1 MYNYEIPAQKLDKEY
16 SGSIFINSSSR
27 GVIASA
33 CPSPSGH
40 EIYVRYELTGGKYQ
54 ATPNPTLSPT
64 QEPTKATTQVNGLQ
78 LDINNLDI
86 WKLLQISI
94 ATGVLL
100 AGGAVYLCKL
110 REKSKEAYQHPL
122 PYAVT
127 NLGMLGMELTSMIFL
142 MVELF
147 RFGYEDSGGA
157 LLGFRIMK
165 MCIGVL
171 IVVGVYFP
179 PSQPFLKSYM
189 DISQYLDWDHMV
201 AESKIYFVVSAM
213 SVADLTFVVFLP
225 WKNSPFATLSK
236 GYPNLVLFR
245 LVQMSLLLTAIV
257 SYLIQVSYLS
267 TTTFVLERDL
277 MFVINLILLSIKLL
291 LITLEF
297 FYKNHILGAI
307 PTVLDDNGDDK
318 EKNGNDVESA
328 EKSEDGMTYTANPM
342 LENQTEGDN
351 EESKPL
357 LEKSVKRMQG
367 QLSSLEVELSTVR
380 AETGSKVEGVETK
393 VGEETRLLRSQM
405 STLEQ
410 DNSALKEDTNLL
422 KEENSVFKARLE
434 TLERK
439 MT

>member
-1 MYNYEIPAQKLDKEY
+1 VK
-16 SGSIFINSSSR
+16 
-27 GVIASA
+27 
-33 CPSPSGH
+33 
-40 EIYVRYELTGGKYQ
+40 YELTGGKYQ

-64 QEPTKATTQVNGLQ
+64 QEPTKATTLVNGLQ

-147 RFGYEDSGGA
+147 RFGYEDSGVV
-157 LLGFRIMK
+157 LLGFRFMK

-189 DISQYLDWDHMV
+189 DVSQYLDWDHMV

-213 SVADLTFVVFLP
+213 SVVDLTFVVFLP

-245 LVQMSLLLTAIV
+245 LVQVSLLTTAIV

-291 LITLEF
+291 LIALEF

-405 STLEQ
+405 STLEEEHSEETRLLRSQMSTLEQ

-422 KEENSVFKARLE
+422 KEENSAFKSRLE

-439 MT
+439 IT